1 MKIGIIGT
9 GNIGGNLTRKFRQL
23 GHEVQIA
30 NSRGPDSLAG
40 LAAETG
46 AKAVTVKDAVK
57 GRDLVVITIPEAH
70 IRDLPK
76 DLFAGAGNE
85 VVVVD
90 TGNYYPRN
98 RDGRI
103 DGIEDGLTESDWVE
117 KEIGRPVIKAFN
129 NIYAKHLL
137 ENGKP
142 KGAPGRAALP
152 VAGDNKAHKDV
163 VMKLVDDMGFDPVD
177 AGPLNQ
183 SWRQQPDT
191 PVYGTDLDAEGTR
204 RALAAASPT
213 RKPEWRATKNS
224 PRHFRTSGLRR
235 PPRIE

>member
-9 GNIGGNLTRKFRQL
+9 GNIGGNLIRRFRQL
-23 GHEVQIA
+23 GHDVAIA
-30 NSRGPDSLAG
+30 NSRGPETLKD

-46 AKAVTVKDAVK
+46 ATPVTVREAAK

-76 DLFAGAGNE
+76 DLFAGADKDLI
-85 VVVVD
+85 VVD

-103 DGIEDGLTESDWVE
+103 AGIEAGLTESEWVSQQ
-117 KEIGRPVIKAFN
+117 IGRPVIKAFN
-129 NIYAKHLL
+129 NMYAEHLL
-137 ENGKP
+137 KRGQP
-142 KGAPGRAALP
+142 KGTPGRLALP
-152 VAGDNKAHKDV
+152 VAGDNQAHKTI
-163 VMKLVDDMGFDPVD
+163 VMNLVDQMGFDPVD

-204 RALAAASPT
+204 RALAAASPE
-213 RKPEWRATKNS
+213 RKPEWRATDKS
-224 PRHFRTSGLRR
+224 PGTFEH
-235 PPRIE
+235 PA

>member
-9 GNIGGNLTRKFRQL
+9 GNIGSSLTRKFRQL
-23 GHEVQIA
+23 GHEVAIA
-30 NSRGPDSLAG
+30 NSRGPETLKE

-46 AKAVTVKDAVK
+46 ATPVTVKEAVK

-76 DLFAGAGNE
+76 DLFASVGKD

-103 DGIEDGLTESDWVE
+103 DEIEDGLTESEWVA
-117 KEIGRPVIKAFN
+117 KEIGRPVIKVFN

-142 KGAPGRAALP
+142 KGAKGRIALP
-152 VAGDNKAHKDV
+152 VAGDDKTQKAV
-163 VMKLVDDMGFDPVD
+163 VMKLVEDMGFDAVD

-191 PVYGTDLDAEGTR
+191 PVYGNDLDAEATR
-204 RALAAASPT
+204 RALAAASPE

-224 PRHFRTSGLRR
+224 PGTFEH
-235 PPRIE
+235 PA

>member
-9 GNIGGNLTRKFRQL
+9 GNIGGNLTRRFRQL
-23 GHEVQIA
+23 GHEVAIA
-30 NSRGPDSLAG
+30 NSRGPQTLKD

-46 AKAVTVKDAVK
+46 AKPAMVKDAVK

-70 IRDLPK
+70 IKDLPK
-76 DLFAGAGNE
+76 DLFSGAGE
-85 VVVVD
+85 DVVVVD

-103 DGIEDGLTESDWVE
+103 DGIENGLTESEWVSRQ
-117 KEIGRPVIKAFN
+117 IGRPVIKAFN
-129 NIYAKHLL
+129 SMYAEHLL
-137 ENGKP
+137 KNGKP
-142 KGAPGRAALP
+142 KGAPGRYALP
-152 VAGDNKAHKDV
+152 VAGDNQAHKEI
-163 VMKLVDDMGFDPVD
+163 VMKLVDQMGFEPVD

-191 PVYGTDLDAEGTR
+191 PVYGHDLDAAATR
-204 RALAAASPT
+204 QALAAASPE

-224 PRHFRTSGLRR
+224 PGTFEH
-235 PPRIE
+235 PA

>member
-9 GNIGGNLTRKFRQL
+9 GNIGGSLTRRFRQL
-23 GHEVQIA
+23 GHEVAIA
-30 NSRGPDSLAG
+30 NSRGPQTLSA

-46 AKAVTVKDAVK
+46 AKAVTPKDAVK

-70 IRDLPK
+70 IKDLPK
-76 DLFAGAGNE
+76 DLFAGVGQD

-103 DGIEDGLTESDWVE
+103 DGIEDGLTESEWVAGQ
-117 KEIGRPVIKAFN
+117 IGRPVIKVFN
-129 NIYAKHLL
+129 TIYAEHLL
-137 ENGKP
+137 KNGKP
-142 KGAPGRAALP
+142 KGASGRIALP
-152 VAGDNKAHKDV
+152 VAGDNQAHKNV
-163 VMKLVDDMGFDPVD
+163 VMKLVDQMGFDPID
-177 AGPLNQ
+177 AGSLNQ

-191 PVYGTDLDAEGTR
+191 PVYGKDLDAEATR
-204 RALAAASPT
+204 HALATASPE

-224 PRHFRTSGLRR
+224 PGTFEH
-235 PPRIE
+235 PA

>member
-9 GNIGGNLTRKFRQL
+9 GNIGSSLTRKFRQL
-23 GHEVQIA
+23 GHEVAIA
-30 NSRGPDSLAG
+30 NSRGPETLKE

-46 AKAVTVKDAVK
+46 ATPVTVKEAVK

-76 DLFAGAGNE
+76 DLFASVGKD

-103 DGIEDGLTESDWVE
+103 DGIEDGLTESEWVA
-117 KEIGRPVIKAFN
+117 KEIGRPVIKVFN

-142 KGAPGRAALP
+142 KGAKGRIALP
-152 VAGDNKAHKDV
+152 VAGDDKTQKAV
-163 VMKLVDDMGFDPVD
+163 VMKLVEDMGFDAVD

-191 PVYGTDLDAEGTR
+191 PVYGNDLDAEATR
-204 RALAAASPT
+204 RALAAASPE

-224 PRHFRTSGLRR
+224 PGTFEH
-235 PPRIE
+235 PA